1 MNNKIALDYI
11 SLGVDEKTASKAAQ
25 LVLKNIKII
34 NGENL

>member
-11 SLGVDEKTASKAAQ
+11 SLGIDEKTTSKAAQ
-25 LVLKNIKII
+25 LVRKNIKKI